1 MPPRRA
7 DVAHLDTLLSEPTP
21 HAIDTLAKFD
31 GDLMLLGVAGKM
43 GPTLARMA
51 RRASDP
57 KRRII
62 GVARFSKAGL
72 EAQLQAAGVETIRCD
87 LLDPEQLA
95 KLPEVP
101 NVIAMFGMKFG
112 SGGQEARTWAMNCL
126 APFLVCQKFRKSR
139 IVAFS
144 TGNVYGVT
152 PGARGGSR
160 ASDPPNA
167 TGD

>member
-1 MPPRRA
+1 MSPSERI
-7 DVAHLDTLLSEPTP
+7 DSVEHLDDLLSEPTP
-21 HAIDTLAKFD
+21 HAIDTAAKLD

-62 GVARFSKAGL
+62 GVARFSEARL

-95 KLPEVP
+95 KLPE
-101 NVIAMFGMKFG
+101 
-112 SGGQEARTWAMNCL
+112 
-126 APFLVCQKFRKSR
+126 
-139 IVAFS
+139 
-144 TGNVYGVT
+144 
-152 PGARGGSR
+152 
-160 ASDPPNA
+160 
-167 TGD
+167 